1 MTLVVM
7 ISLKYSKPKKFI
19 KTYELVQNYIILVLM
34 IIIFDFQISETELND
49 KVTAALK
56 LDDTQST
63 VSIRATL
70 AQEYVKASSDQTRV
84 CEMLIHDQH
93 LQVSDLLN

>member
-1 MTLVVM
+1 M
-7 ISLKYSKPKKFI
+7 ILFSNNDYLY
-19 KTYELVQNYIILVLM
+19 L
-34 IIIFDFQISETELND
+34 FQISETELND

-93 LQVSDLLN
+93 LQVSIFIKISASHIFIDCQCYFCV

>member
-1 MTLVVM
+1 
-7 ISLKYSKPKKFI
+7 
-19 KTYELVQNYIILVLM
+19 M
-34 IIIFDFQISETELND
+34 IITFDFQISETELND

-93 LQVSDLLN
+93 LQVSIFIAISIIIVLRYKFSSD

>member
-1 MTLVVM
+1 MR
-7 ISLKYSKPKKFI
+7 LKNPKNPK
-19 KTYELVQNYIILVLM
+19 ILNVFRL
-34 IIIFDFQISETELND
+34 ILFFKFQISETELND

-63 VSIRATL
+63 VTIRATL
-70 AQEYVKASSDQTRV
+70 AQEYVKASSDQTHV

-93 LQVSDLLN
+93 LQVSF

>member
-1 MTLVVM
+1 
-7 ISLKYSKPKKFI
+7 
-19 KTYELVQNYIILVLM
+19 M

-93 LQVSDLLN
+93 LQVSIFIKYKVLFIINKHQISFD

>member
-1 MTLVVM
+1 
-7 ISLKYSKPKKFI
+7 
-19 KTYELVQNYIILVLM
+19 M

-93 LQVSDLLN
+93 LQVSIFITISIKSYLL